1 MTATANT
8 TIFDGIARILD
19 EVAEVELTGLD
30 LSKSLREDLDVDSLL
45 LVEIMV
51 AIESEFGVSISD
63 EEAAGFVTLGDIVDF
78 IDDSAAAA

>member
-30 LSKSLREDLDVDSLL
+30 LRKSLREDLDVDSLL